1 MALEQYAV
9 RLMPDEREQ
18 LSRLI
23 RSGKSSA
30 RIIARARILL
40 KVAEG
45 WNAPQVA
52 AALDVS
58 KGTVYRAKRRY
69 AKEGLTGVIQDR
81 VQANRYRKL
90 DDKGEA
96 HPVSSTGQALIAL
109 ACSPAPAGHDHW
121 TLHLLADRVVEL
133 GLVESLSHETVR
145 LRLKKRPPAAVVHPQ
160 GSGVNSWPRWRTCW
174 TCMLSPTTQTG
185 RWSASTRLRPSCWP
199 TPGRPFQC
207 SRDHRGGRTTSIVAP
222 ARATSS

>member
-9 RLMPDEREQ
+9 RLTPDEREQ

-30 RIIARARILL
+30 RIVARARILL

-52 AALDVS
+52 AALYVS

-69 AKEGLTGVIQDR
+69 AEEGLPGVIQDR
-81 VQANRYRKL
+81 IQANRYRKL
-90 DDKGEA
+90 DDRGEA

-109 ACSPAPAGHDHW
+109 ACSPAPDGHDHW

-133 GLVESLSHETVR
+133 GLVESLSYETVR
-145 LRLKKRPPAAVVHPQ
+145 LRLKKT
-160 GSGVNSWPRWRTCW
+160 SSN
-174 TCMLSPTTQTG
+174 
-185 RWSASTRLRPSCWP
+185 
-199 TPGRPFQC
+199 
-207 SRDHRGGRTTSIVAP
+207 RGG
-222 ARATSS
+222 SSSGASPR

>member
-9 RLMPDEREQ
+9 RLTPDERER

-30 RIIARARILL
+30 RIVARARILL

-52 AALDVS
+52 AALDIS

-69 AKEGLTGVIQDR
+69 AEEGLDGVLQDR

-109 ACSPAPAGHDHW
+109 ACSPAPDGHDHW

-133 GLVESLSHETVR
+133 GLVESLSYETVR
-145 LRLKKRPPAAVVHPQ
+145 LRLKKRPPAVAEATVVHPQ
-160 GSGVNSWPRWRTCW
+160 G
-174 TCMLSPTTQTG
+174 
-185 RWSASTRLRPSCWP
+185 
-199 TPGRPFQC
+199 
-207 SRDHRGGRTTSIVAP
+207 RG
-222 ARATSS
+222 

>member
-1 MALEQYAV
+1 MA
-9 RLMPDEREQ
+9 
-18 LSRLI
+18 
-23 RSGKSSA
+23 KSSA

-69 AKEGLTGVIQDR
+69 AEEGLTGIIQDR

-96 HPVSSTGQALIAL
+96 HLIAWRAAQRPL
-109 ACSPAPAGHDHW
+109 ATTAG
-121 TLHLLADRVVEL
+121 
-133 GLVESLSHETVR
+133 
-145 LRLKKRPPAAVVHPQ
+145 P
-160 GSGVNSWPRWRTCW
+160 CIF
-174 TCMLSPTTQTG
+174 
-185 RWSASTRLRPSCWP
+185 WP
-199 TPGRPFQC
+199 TEWWSWGWWSPCPMRRCG
-207 SRDHRGGRTTSIVAP
+207 
-222 ARATSS
+222 